1 MSDSSFVSQKI
12 AILADVQNLYH
23 SARQQYGGRVR
34 FDKLIDGLKSGRSLI
49 RAMAYVVQKPDVP
62 QSNFLDA
69 LEKFGFDLR
78 VKEMK
83 MRQSTD
89 DNRMVPSRTS
99 WEVGLSLDAAELCQ
113 KVDSVIVVS
122 GDGCYV
128 PLIHYLQ
135 AHGCRAEVCAFES
148 SVSAELMKTA
158 DRFISIPR
166 EWTMPEKRE
175 RAGEAVSVLVEP
187 SETSNETEDEEDA
200 QPPTNVSRLGVFG
213 KSQ

>member
-1 MSDSSFVSQKI
+1 MNDSSFVSQKI

-99 WEVGLSLDAAELCQ
+99 WEVGLSLDAVELCQ
-113 KVDSVIVVS
+113 KVDSIIVVS

-128 PLIHYLQ
+128 PLVHYLQ

-175 RAGEAVSVLVEP
+175 KVGEAALVEP
-187 SETSNETEDEEDA
+187 SEATNDVEAEDA

-213 KSQ
+213 KS